1 MDLLPI
7 TNNTKEFTVI
17 NEFSVGLS
25 DPHFFPEEA
34 TVTGD
39 LSILLA
45 LCTHPLFK
53 STPVA
58 FTVHAALAL
67 DFFLNNCPRQFS
79 MTSVLVQKIMFSPD
93 DSAQLKFKLT
103 CVSWHW
109 ERPL

>member
-17 NEFSVGLS
+17 NELSIGLS
-25 DPHFFPEEA
+25 DPHFFQDEA
-34 TVTGD
+34 AVTGD
-39 LSILLA
+39 FSILLA
-45 LCTHPLFK
+45 LCTRPLFK

-58 FTVHAALAL
+58 FIVHATPAL

-103 CVSWHW
+103 CVAWHW
-109 ERPL
+109 EGPL